1 MEYFKTEFDSID
13 GRVKRLAKLGKDV
26 FWFSLKPDKRDAIK
40 AVELNVDSTG
50 FWVIYPPTS
59 YAEYLSNISE
69 IKVDVM
75 ILNRNGTSMLF
86 SVPKIKKVTKKK
98 KGK

>member
-59 YAEYLSNISE
+59 YAEYLSSISE
-69 IKVDVM
+69 IRVDVM

-86 SVPKIKKVTKKK
+86 SVPKIKKATKKK